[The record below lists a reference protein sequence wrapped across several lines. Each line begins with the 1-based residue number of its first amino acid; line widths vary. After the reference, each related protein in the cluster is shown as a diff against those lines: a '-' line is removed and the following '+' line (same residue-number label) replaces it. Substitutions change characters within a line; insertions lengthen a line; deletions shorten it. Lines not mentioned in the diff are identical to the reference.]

1 MTSSTKIKFCEK
13 CIMPSTKNDLEFN
26 SEGICS
32 GCTAYN
38 KRDSINWKEREKNL
52 LEILKYHKKNAKNK
66 NDCIVPVSGGKDSHY
81 QVLKMLELGMK
92 PLCVNASTDNL
103 SEIGRY
109 NLDNIKKLGVDMI
122 EINLNREI
130 RKKINKFT
138 LESVGDISWA
148 EHLTIFTLPVKVAV
162 WMQIPL
168 IVWGENSQNENGGP
182 NDRQESINL
191 DRRWLE
197 EFGGLL
203 GLRVSDVQEFL
214 NISEKDMYLY
224 KYPSEAELTK
234 NKINGIFLGQF
245 YKWDG
250 VKNYEL
256 AKKNGFKEYHKDL
269 EGSIVKYENLDNL
282 QMRVHDYFKYLKY
295 GYDRVTDWCCWHIRR
310 NRLTREEALKI
321 NFEKSGQFPNIYMG
335 VKLEEILNEI
345 SCTKEEFGK
354 ICDKFTNKKIFKC
367 DNDGNIIKKFDGSL
381 YINYYDN

>member
-1 MTSSTKIKFCEK
+1 
-13 CIMPSTKNDLEFN
+13 MPATKNDLEFN
-26 SEGICS
+26 SEGVCT
-32 GCTAYN
+32 GCLAFDQRNTI
-38 KRDSINWKEREKNL
+38 DWKIREKNL
-52 LEILKYHKKNAKNK
+52 LEILNTYKEKNKNK

-122 EINLNREI
+122 EINLNRKI

-148 EHLTIFTLPVKVAV
+148 EHLTIFTIPVKVAV
-162 WMQIPL
+162 WTQTPL
-168 IVWGENSQNENGGP
+168 IIWGENSQNENGGP
-182 NDRQESINL
+182 LEKQDSINL

-203 GLRVSDVQEFL
+203 GLRVSDVQELL
-214 NISEKDMYLY
+214 NISDKDMHLY
-224 KYPSEAELTK
+224 KYPKDEEIKK

-245 YKWDG
+245 CKWDG

-256 AKKNGFKEYHKDL
+256 AKKYGFKDYHQDL

-282 QMRVHDYFKYLKY
+282 QMRIHDYFKYLKY

-310 NRLTREEALKI
+310 DRLKREEALKI
-321 NFEKSGQFPNIYMG
+321 NFEKSGKFPNTYMG
-335 VKLEEILNEI
+335 VKLEVILKEIN
-345 SCTKEEFGK
+345 CTKEEFIK

-367 DNDGNIIKKFDGSL
+367 SNDGNIIKKFDGSL
-381 YINYYDN
+381 YINNQDN